1 MSVKVIERVL
11 NNSKCSSG
19 SKPSSPILSLNYGWV
34 VAFAGFFMHLALG
47 TMYCWGTFTPY
58 ITSYLRKFDPS
69 ITYNDTILALLAAPA
84 AQTIGFP
91 IGGMIEQKL
100 GPRITS
106 LLGSWIM
113 CLGVFLSAF
122 ATSVSSL
129 VFFYG
134 VIYGLGMGIA
144 YMCPLKCGY
153 RWMPKRKGI
162 ISGIV
167 VTGFGLGGAAFNIV
181 GATICNP
188 ENKTGT
194 PYFEDDVA
202 SRVPTML
209 MILGGIYAVCT
220 TLGAMVLVDPTESDI
235 RELRLEASYGCGQR
249 EEPQDEEMQQPLKP
263 KLHPS
268 SPIDSSSLSSI
279 SGKPKGGMY
288 ETLMDPRA
296 ALLFAM
302 MGLTTSSGLLVVGT
316 YKTVGLSRNT
326 IEAEKKENYKNKYHF
341 VIGLLFMMTTSMPV
355 AFTVVVCLMVMNYG
369 GNFSMYPTVT
379 AEMFG
384 TESVASNYGFV
395 FAGFATSSILLKICL
410 SSEYLSYGAVVHGT
424 AVASAIAGVGAFFL
438 TPNGYETTSNLLHG

>member
-316 YKTVGLSRNT
+316 YKTVGTSSGVSDQVLTLVGSLSLCFNGLGRILYGSLCDNIGFKT
-326 IEAEKKENYKNKYHF
+326 SLIIDFFSQF

-395 FAGFATSSILLKICL
+395 FAGFATSSILLKICK
-410 SSEYLSYGAVVHGT
+410 
-424 AVASAIAGVGAFFL
+424 
-438 TPNGYETTSNLLHG
+438 